1 MWKRIWWRCKLI
13 DGEDAILM
21 PGMINC
27 HTHASMIP
35 FRSLADDYKD
45 RLKILISS
53 RTKVSG

>member
-1 MWKRIWWRCKLI
+1 MFGCEKEFDEDVNLI
-13 DGEDAILM
+13 DEDAILM

-45 RLKILISS
+45 RLKDTYFL
-53 RTKVSG
+53 